1 MKPYF
6 GTHAVGL
13 LLLLVVMAWGA
24 MELSQYSQGVDARKG
39 ATRVGRPS
47 WRLATWA
54 CLIAANVVLYLAP
67 HIVPAAA
74 IRPGAVTFTAG
85 MVVLLAGVALRGW
98 SFKTLGDY
106 FTFTVM
112 VSSDQPVVARGPY
125 RVLRHPGYTGLL
137 LACAG
142 VGLTAANWA
151 SVAGMTLLPLAAILW
166 RIHIEE
172 GALLTTLGDRYR
184 CYALGTSASS
194 RSSGEPGRPMR
205 STSRTHRQRS
215 EAVVNLLDK
224 IAIVTGGGFRDPN
237 GPQPGARTPRSDRGY
252 RRHQLRRR
260 LARRR
265 AIARVGGRA
274 RRARSMYPA
283 KTPPGGWSRKRL
295 PPQPAGAE
303 AGP

>member
-13 LLLLVVMAWGA
+13 LLLLVVLVWGA
-24 MELSQYSQGVDARKG
+24 MELSQYSQGLEARKG
-39 ATRVGRPS
+39 ATRVGKPS

-74 IRPGAVTFTAG
+74 IRPGAVAFTAG

-112 VSSDQPVVARGPY
+112 VSSDQPVVANGPY

-184 CYALGTSASS
+184 CYALQ
-194 RSSGEPGRPMR
+194 
-205 STSRTHRQRS
+205 H
-215 EAVVNLLDK
+215 
-224 IAIVTGGGFRDPN
+224 
-237 GPQPGARTPRSDRGY
+237 
-252 RRHQLRRR
+252 
-260 LARRR
+260 
-265 AIARVGGRA
+265 
-274 RRARSMYPA
+274 
-283 KTPPGGWSRKRL
+283 KRL
-295 PPQPAGAE
+295 VPLVW
-303 AGP
+303 